1 MKSYANTRHTVIKS
15 KGRFAMFVI
24 FIVIM
29 LTGLLTFMI
38 NMNSD
43 VEAVE
48 KSNFKTVP
56 VEYGDTIWDIAAENK
71 SEKTDIREAVYAICQ
86 ENDISASDLQAGMD
100 LVIPVDKL

>member
-48 KSNFKTVP
+48 NP
-56 VEYGDTIWDIAAENK
+56 
-71 SEKTDIREAVYAICQ
+71 
-86 ENDISASDLQAGMD
+86 
-100 LVIPVDKL
+100 